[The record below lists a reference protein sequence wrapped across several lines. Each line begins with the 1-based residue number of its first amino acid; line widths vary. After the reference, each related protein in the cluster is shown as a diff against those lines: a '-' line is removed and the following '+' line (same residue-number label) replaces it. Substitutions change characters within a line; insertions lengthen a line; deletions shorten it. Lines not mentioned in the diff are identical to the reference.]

1 MSKQAVYQV
10 RMDEDIKNQVEEL
23 YRNLGTTF
31 AEAVRIFA
39 VQSIREQGMPFTP
52 SEVRG
57 KTFGALAHLAN
68 PKLIPEEDSAFEKAI
83 DDQTSTDNCLDY
95 LRDNESS
102 DGSGANI
109 INGRKQVDK
118 GFRRINHMSE
128 RTHQYP

>member
-1 MSKQAVYQV
+1 MAKQAVYQV

-68 PKLIPEEDSAFEKAI
+68 PKLIPEEGSAFGKAI
-83 DDQTSTDNCLDY
+83 ENSTNTD
-95 LRDNESS
+95 
-102 DGSGANI
+102 
-109 INGRKQVDK
+109 
-118 GFRRINHMSE
+118 
-128 RTHQYP
+128 